1 VLRALTKKRTD
12 GRLYQRPAAVT
23 QRLQAFGGI
32 ERASLGALLR
42 ISDRRHPDYLPSE
55 CLVYLLREAVL
66 DPDQGWFDRLCSA
79 LLGRCAHNL
88 RWSIRAGTLP
98 DAESVREE
106 ILGAF
111 ALRLAEAL
119 RLDPERLD
127 PFEVMFDLAFV
138 AFRRD
143 QLRRET
149 KRVQREPSFDPAPSD
164 DSDAPDRW
172 VLALRAEDGSD
183 DVGLHGA
190 EYHIFRN
197 SVFAAIDQLP
207 ESERV
212 AITLR
217 LEGIPLHSDDP
228 ATDSISRRCQVDERT
243 IRNRIKSGVRKLQ
256 RLSSDDVR

>member
-1 VLRALTKKRTD
+1 MTKKRTD
-12 GRLYQRPAAVT
+12 GQLYQRPMAVT
-23 QRLQAFGGI
+23 QRLHAIAGVD
-32 ERASLGALLR
+32 RASLRTLLR

-55 CLVYLLREAVL
+55 CLVYLLREAVH
-66 DPDQGWFDRLCSA
+66 DPDHAWFDRLCSA
-79 LLGRCAHNL
+79 LLGRCVLNL
-88 RWSIRAGTLP
+88 RWSIRAGSLP
-98 DAESVREE
+98 DAEGVRED

-111 ALRLAEAL
+111 ALRLSEAL

-138 AFRRD
+138 ALRRD
-143 QLRRET
+143 QHRRET
-149 KRVQREPSFDPAPSD
+149 KRARREPNFDPAPSD
-164 DSDAPDRW
+164 DAEDPDRW
-172 VLALRAEDGSD
+172 VLALRADDGSD
-183 DVGLHGA
+183 DIRLYGA
-190 EYHIFRN
+190 ESQIFRN
-197 SVFAAIDQLP
+197 SVLAAIDQLP
-207 ESERV
+207 EPERV